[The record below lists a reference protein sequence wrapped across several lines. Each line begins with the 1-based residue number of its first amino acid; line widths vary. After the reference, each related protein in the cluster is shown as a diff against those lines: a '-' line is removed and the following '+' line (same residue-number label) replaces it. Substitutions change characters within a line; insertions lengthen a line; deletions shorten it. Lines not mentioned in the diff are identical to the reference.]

1 MKQESGEL
9 ITPMDVYDADGA
21 LLRIEG
27 VNSEGNTVVD
37 VVWDPQD
44 EQTNDKRVEFR
55 KWAYKMLNQMGYEV
69 RS

>member
-1 MKQESGEL
+1 
-9 ITPMDVYDADGA
+9 
-21 LLRIEG
+21 LRIEG
-27 VNSEGNTVVD
+27 VNSAGNTVVD